1 MQNLKKQITFTEQA
15 KQRLKRY
22 LSPKKKLIL
31 DFDDGVGPFS
41 AIGNCDLE
49 ANYKL
54 IFVDRQFDT
63 PDFDET
69 VFSNLGDIFI
79 KSELYANVQ
88 FEPKMQI
95 DFDQHHYSFTLT
107 SPTKQLTDSLEVIDL
122 PIDYQAPV
130 FSKTQ
135 DC

>member
-22 LSPKKKLIL
+22 FSSKKKLIL